1 MRNIVTLPILLIAGA
16 ALVGCASSAK
26 NPLLDEARLS
36 YSQAQ
41 NDPQV
46 VKRAAGELQ
55 EAGDALAK
63 ANRALDKGEEKEE
76 VNHLA
81 YLAKQRVAIAT
92 EVANRKKAE
101 EAVELAEAERA
112 KVQLDVRTAE
122 ADAARIRAKE
132 AEANAKMTAEQL
144 QQQQAAAEAAAEVAR
159 REAELAQ
166 QSSSQTSAELEE
178 ARAKLQ
184 QMQDELAGMNAKQTE
199 RGIVVTLGDVL
210 FDTGKADLKPGA
222 ARNLEKVAQFLQ
234 EYPERVV
241 MIEGFTDSTGSDAF
255 NLQLSE
261 QRAAAVRTALQGLG
275 VEADRIQTRGY
286 GKEYPVASNSTTAG
300 RQLNRRVEIVFS
312 DEQGSVTAR
321 TPAGQ
326 GNSNSSDTASGP
338 QGSTP
343 ARGGTRTEDSTST
356 GVNKGAP
363 QQQQDQQAPA
373 Q

>member
-241 MIEGFTDSTGSDAF
+241 MIEGFTDSTGSDSF

-261 QRAAAVRTALQGLG
+261 QRAVSVRTALRGLG
-275 VEADRIQTRGY
+275 VPADRIQTRGY
-286 GKEYPVASNSTTAG
+286 GEEYPVASNSMAAG

-312 DEQGSVTAR
+312 DEQGNVTAR
-321 TPAGQ
+321 APAGH
-326 GNSNSSDTASGP
+326 GNSNSDTASGP

-343 ARGGTRTEDSTST
+343 ARGGTRTEESTST